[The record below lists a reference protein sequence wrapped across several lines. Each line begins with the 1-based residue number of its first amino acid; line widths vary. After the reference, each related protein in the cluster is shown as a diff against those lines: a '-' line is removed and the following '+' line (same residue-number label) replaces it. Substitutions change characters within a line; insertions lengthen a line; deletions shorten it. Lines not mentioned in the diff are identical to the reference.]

1 MACIYCLSMS
11 LLLAVVPAL
20 GEEHCLAQKQ
30 ATVRKVMMRVSASKH
45 SQNEVARADEE
56 FVAEEARPSGPLLMN
71 LTKMDEKALSKASRH
86 VNGQTVTSD
95 WFNEYPVAP
104 PVMVVAANTT
114 KENEAHRASSG
125 VPLALAAV
133 AAAAALRRC

>member
-1 MACIYCLSMS
+1 MS

-45 SQNEVARADEE
+45 SQNEVAAEATAVVAADRADEE

-114 KENEAHRASSG
+114 KENEA
-125 VPLALAAV
+125 
-133 AAAAALRRC
+133 